1 VGFFA
6 FKPKNDFLTPFSFT
20 MVTEPHKVDAY
31 TIKTNYRRMLA
42 DIITPVSIYLRI
54 RDRFPTSILLES
66 ADYHGNDNSFSYIAF
81 DPISRFEFHNNT
93 LKVQLPG
100 QVEEI
105 TSTSKRDLVPAL
117 QQYKSRFQMEPSKH
131 SFITNG
137 LFGYFGFSAVEGFE
151 DITLNAAIP
160 VENDIP
166 AAIFQVYRYVIAINH
181 FKDELHLFEHSYML
195 EGDDE
200 PESRLDDI
208 ASIITSRNF
217 ALYTFEVT
225 GNESSNF
232 SDDEFRGVIQHGI
245 DHCKRGNV
253 FQIVLSRRFQIPFRG
268 DEFNVYR
275 ALRSLNP
282 SPYLFYFDYGSF
294 KLFGSS
300 PESQLVVKDNVATIY
315 PIAGTFRRT
324 GDDAKDAELAQKL
337 YDDPKESAEHVMLV
351 DLARNDLSRNCDKVE
366 VETFK
371 EVQYYSHVIHL
382 VSKVVGKLN
391 KRTNP
396 LQIVAE
402 TFPAGTLS
410 GAPKYMA
417 MHLIDQYENQSR
429 GFYSGSIG
437 YMGFDGEFNHAIMIR
452 TFMSHNNALYYQAG
466 AGIVAKSSVESEL
479 QEVHNKLAALRSAID
494 QAKTL

>member
-1 VGFFA
+1 MTDELRL
-6 FKPKNDFLTPFSFT
+6 PKTYSIR
-20 MVTEPHKVDAY
+20 TEH
-31 TIKTNYRRMLA
+31 RQMLA

-54 RDRFPTSILLES
+54 RDRFPNSILLES

-81 DPISRFEFHNNT
+81 DPVSRFQFHNGK
-93 LKVQLPG
+93 LSIQLPG
-100 QVEEI
+100 QAEEI
-105 TSTSKRDLVPAL
+105 RSISATELVPAL
-117 QQYKSRFQMEPSKH
+117 QQFKASFRTEPTKH
-131 SFITNG
+131 SFISNG

-151 DITLNAAIP
+151 DIKLTAPITP
-160 VENDIP
+160 ENDIP
-166 AAIFQVYRYVIAINH
+166 TAIFQVYRYVIAINH
-181 FKDELHLFEHSYML
+181 FKDELHLFEHSYVR
-195 EGDDE
+195 EGDIE
-200 PESRLDDI
+200 PESRLDEI
-208 ASIITSRNF
+208 ASVITSRNF
-217 ALYTFEVT
+217 ALYSFDVAGDET
-225 GNESSNF
+225 SNF
-232 SDDEFRGVIQHGI
+232 SDDEFRKVIQHGI
-245 DHCKRGNV
+245 DHCKQGDV
-253 FQIVLSRRFQIPFRG
+253 FQIVLSRRFQTSFRG

-300 PESQLVVKDNVATIY
+300 PESQIVVKDGEATIY

-351 DLARNDLSRNCDKVE
+351 DLARNDLSRNCDKVA

-382 VSKVVGKLN
+382 VSKVVGQLN
-391 KRTNP
+391 AGTDP

-417 MHLIDQYENQSR
+417 MKLIDRYENQSR

-452 TFMSHNNALYYQAG
+452 TFMSHNNTLYYQAG

-479 QEVHNKLAALRSAID
+479 QEVHNKLAALRSAIE